1 MKIGIPKEIKSH
13 EHRVALIP
21 SGAAT
26 LVASGHP
33 VLLETGAGI
42 GSGFTDEAYRAVGV
56 EVVDSAARVWA
67 ESGLILKVKE
77 PAESEW
83 GRLRADQVVFTYF
96 HFAASERLTKA
107 HLVSGAHCIA
117 YETVE
122 LPNRELPLLTP
133 MSEVAGRM
141 AVQEGAKYLE
151 KIYGGRG
158 VLLSGVPG
166 VPPAR
171 VLILGGGVVGSNAAR
186 VAAGL
191 GAQVILLD
199 LSLERLRRLS
209 EILPANVHLIYSNR
223 HNLLEQLAQADLVI
237 GAVLIPGA
245 VAPRLVRQEDL
256 ALMQPGAVIVD
267 VAVDQGGC
275 VETIKPTTHD
285 HPIYTVDGIIHYGVA
300 NMPGNVPRTS
310 TLALTSAS
318 FPYIQQL
325 ANLGWKQALKANPA
339 LAKGLNVSGGR
350 VTHAA
355 VANAFGLPCEPLE
368 AVLASGQEQAGRQ
381 G

>member
-1 MKIGIPKEIKSH
+1 MKIGIPKEIKIH

-21 SGAAT
+21 SGAAS
-26 LVASGHP
+26 LVASGHS

-42 GSGFTDEAYRAVGV
+42 GSGFTDEAYTAVGV
-56 EVVDSAARVWA
+56 DVVDSAARVWA

-77 PAESEW
+77 PAEPEW
-83 GRLRADQVVFTYF
+83 SRLRAGQVIFTYF
-96 HFAASERLTKA
+96 HFAASERLTRA
-107 HLVSGAHCIA
+107 HLASGAHCIA

-141 AVQEGAKYLE
+141 AVQEGARYLE

-166 VPPAR
+166 VAPAR
-171 VLILGGGVVGSNAAR
+171 VLILGGGVVGSNAAK

-199 LSLERLRRLS
+199 LSLERLRHLS
-209 EILPANVHLIYSNR
+209 EILPPNVQLIYSNR

-245 VAPRLVRQEDL
+245 VAPRLIRQEDL
-256 ALMQPGAVIVD
+256 ALMQPGSVIVD

-275 VETIKPTTHD
+275 VETIKPTTHE
-285 HPIYTVDGIIHYGVA
+285 HPVYTVDGIIHYGVA
-300 NMPGNVPRTS
+300 NMPGNVPRTA

-325 ANLGWKQALKANPA
+325 ANLGWKQALKTNPA
-339 LAKGLNVSGGR
+339 LAKGLNISGGR
-350 VTHAA
+350 VTHLA
-355 VANAFGLPCEPLE
+355 VASAFGLPCEPVD
-368 AVLASGQEQAGRQ
+368 AVLASGQG
-381 G
+381 

>member
-13 EHRVALIP
+13 EHRIALIP

-26 LVASGHP
+26 LVAAGHL
-33 VLLETGAGI
+33 VMLEAGAGT
-42 GSGFTDEAYRAVGV
+42 GSGFADSEYSAVGV
-56 EVVDSAARVWA
+56 QIVDSVNSIWA
-67 ESGLILKVKE
+67 EAELILKVKE

-83 GRLRADQVVFTYF
+83 NLLRADQTVFTYF
-96 HFAASERLTKA
+96 HFAASERLTRA
-107 HLVSGAHCIA
+107 HLASGAHCIA

-122 LPNRELPLLTP
+122 LANHELPLLTP

-171 VLILGGGVVGSNAAR
+171 VLILGGGVVGSNAAKM
-186 VAAGL
+186 AAGL
-191 GAQVILLD
+191 GAQVVLLD
-199 LSLERLRRLS
+199 MSLERLRRLS
-209 EILPANVHLIYSNR
+209 DILPPHVQLIYSNR
-223 HNLLEQLAQADLVI
+223 HNVLEQLAKADLVI

-245 VAPRLVRQEDL
+245 VSPRLILQEDL

-318 FPYIQQL
+318 FPYIQEM
-325 ANLGWKQALKANPA
+325 ADKGWRVALQDNKA
-339 LAKGLNVSGGR
+339 LAKGLNISAGR
-350 VTHAA
+350 ITHPA
-355 VANAFGLPCEPLE
+355 VAQAFGLPCVSVESCL
-368 AVLASGQEQAGRQ
+368 
-381 G
+381 